1 MWGSL
6 VDCALHTQ
14 GKNLIPAAA
23 GSSRLNY
30 TVLIGGQPCALTVSD
45 TQLLCDSPSQT
56 GRQPV
61 MVGGEWESH
70 QGSVGWVWGSAHSG
84 PIPAGAGGWPGVLAG
99 HPAHHS

>member
-1 MWGSL
+1 M
-6 VDCALHTQ
+6 Q
-14 GKNLIPAAA
+14 GKNLIPVAA

-61 MVGGEWESH
+61 MVGGW
-70 QGSVGWVWGSAHSG
+70 VGEGTRAVWGG
-84 PIPAGAGGWPGVLAG
+84 YGGQLTVSLSP
-99 HPAHHS
+99 

>member
-1 MWGSL
+1 M
-6 VDCALHTQ
+6 VDRTFHMQ

-61 MVGGEWESH
+61 MVRAQGWESH
-70 QGSVGWVWGSAHSG
+70 QGSAGW
-84 PIPAGAGGWPGVLAG
+84 L
-99 HPAHHS
+99 